1 MDQPR
6 TLLVRAL
13 ITSVTVAV
21 AAAVTLVACT
31 PAHAAKA
38 RRTHARARHH
48 AAAPVA
54 VQPAASAGMVVGIDP
69 ETGRLGL
76 PSSDQMLQLS
86 PAEKTGL
93 LRTSEGL
100 TPVRLPD
107 GTVKVDLQ
115 GRFLDFS
122 VVRLDANGRLQIGCV
137 EDAPGLARWMDT
149 TPSAPAPALEVK

>member
-1 MDQPR
+1 
-6 TLLVRAL
+6 
-13 ITSVTVAV
+13 
-21 AAAVTLVACT
+21 VTLVACA
-31 PAHAAKA
+31 PAHAATP
-38 RRTHARARHH
+38 RRAHARARHH
-48 AAAPVA
+48 AAAPAA
-54 VQPAASAGMVVGIDP
+54 VRPAAQPAASAGMVVGIDP

-93 LRTSEGL
+93 LRTSAGL

-122 VVRLDANGRLQIGCV
+122 VVRLDANGRLQVGCV
-137 EDAPGLARWMDT
+137 EDASGLARWMGT
-149 TPSAPAPALEVK
+149 SPSAPAPALEVK